1 MPYCTY
7 ASHKDAR
14 DLLGIEWITLSA
26 IISTTGLCHHNNEY
40 LPILEGRSWSWS
52 YGSCSY
58 NYLCNQ
64 CLSPLR
70 LWVRILFRR
79 GVLDTTLCVCQW
91 LSTGRWFYPCT
102 PVSSTNKT
110 DHHDIKEI
118 SLKVTLNII
127 ALTLPI
133 LSFVNLN
140 FSRWTA
146 HLINFSVVKYV
157 S

>member
-40 LPILEGRSWSWS
+40 LPILEGMSWSWS

-91 LSTGRWFYPCT
+91 LSTGRWFSAGT
-102 PVSSTNKT
+102 TVS
-110 DHHDIKEI
+110 DGM
-118 SLKVTLNII
+118 LNTMAELESPRIHR
-127 ALTLPI
+127 
-133 LSFVNLN
+133 FGFFLN
-140 FSRWTA
+140 
-146 HLINFSVVKYV
+146 NFGVETHFRYSI
-157 S
+157 